1 MVGSFPDHRR
11 WTVFHLPST
20 PGVTGAVGWAT
31 SGGIRADDGEL
42 MRPELKQGAR
52 AGRHPTRP
60 GQGPGGRPAALR
72 AVRDDD
78 GPGCCLPPLGI
89 ETPRRTVLLPR
100 HRPAVLEPLKLP
112 HGRRGGDASARCS
125 QPSAIGGVV
134 EIS

>member
-1 MVGSFPDHRR
+1 VVGSFPDHRR

-60 GQGPGGRPAALR
+60 LALLEDKGQAAGRRRCAPFVTTTGQVVASLLSELKHRGGQFFCPVTGRPSSS
-72 AVRDDD
+72 
-78 GPGCCLPPLGI
+78 P
-89 ETPRRTVLLPR
+89 
-100 HRPAVLEPLKLP
+100 
-112 HGRRGGDASARCS
+112 
-125 QPSAIGGVV
+125 
-134 EIS
+134 